1 MTSYFGWTEWLS
13 MMGSF
18 LVVLALLVV
27 TLIAIKKMGPK
38 IGITTSKR
46 LEVLEV
52 QNLGGRQK
60 IVLMRVNNEQVLVGL
75 SAQQITR
82 LGSFPHA
89 IFESYGDQVEGELAV
104 PSKEETTKG
113 FKQILSRVLTK

>member
-89 IFESYGDQVEGELAV
+89 IFES
-104 PSKEETTKG
+104 
-113 FKQILSRVLTK
+113 